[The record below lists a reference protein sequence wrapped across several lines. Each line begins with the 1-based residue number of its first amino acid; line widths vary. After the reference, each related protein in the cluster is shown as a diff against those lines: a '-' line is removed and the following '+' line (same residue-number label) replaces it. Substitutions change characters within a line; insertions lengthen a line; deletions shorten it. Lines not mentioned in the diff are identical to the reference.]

1 MRIAIAGQTYL
12 PGNNGQAIFTIHLA
26 EGLVRAGHQVHVIT
40 GGDRLQY
47 QRKEVNGVVV
57 HLLPSLGFTWLH
69 PGAYFTGFST
79 SVVQRIFAASHFDIV
94 HVQDHYFLCRD
105 VAAVARRQH
114 IPILG
119 TNHFLPGNL
128 LPYLKP
134 IPLSEHLKTRILW
147 DLMLETYNSFKLV
160 TTPTETAARILG
172 QQKIHVPIIPI
183 SCGVDTRI
191 FYPIDPTEQAS
202 LRIELGLDPQKITF
216 LYVGRHDPEKR
227 IDLILYA
234 LAQLRDE
241 GMKDLQLVLAGRGV
255 AKDELEALAKDLK
268 IESQVLFFGY
278 FPAQELPRLF
288 QAADIFVM
296 PSPEELQS
304 IATLEAM
311 ASGKPVL
318 AANARALPELVTH
331 WVNGLLFE
339 PGQPASI
346 ANMMA
351 EFVKNPLVW
360 KNMGKVSRSRALS
373 HSLEST
379 VKRYEAVYQKVCDKQ
394 PYPYLNPTDMRLRTA
409 GHD

>member
-26 EGLVRAGHQVHVIT
+26 EGLARAGHQVHVIT

-47 QRKEVNGVVV
+47 QRQEVNGVVI
-57 HLLPSLGFTWLH
+57 HFLPSLAFTWLH
-69 PGAYFTGFST
+69 PGAYFTGFS
-79 SVVQRIFAASHFDIV
+79 SSIVRRIFTEFPPDVV
-94 HVQDHYFLCRD
+94 HIQDHYFLCRD
-105 VAAVARRQH
+105 VAAVAHRQQ

-134 IPLSEHLKTRILW
+134 IPVSGKLKTQILW
-147 DLMLETYNSFKLV
+147 DLMLWTYNSLKLV

-172 QQKIHVPIIPI
+172 HQKIRFPIIPI

-191 FYPIDPTEQAS
+191 FHPVDPTEQAG
-202 LRIELGLDPQKITF
+202 LRIDLGLDPYKTTL

-227 IDLILYA
+227 IDLILRG
-234 LAQLRDE
+234 LAQLQEE
-241 GMKDLQLVLAGRGV
+241 GLKDLQLVLAGRGV
-255 AKDELEALAKDLK
+255 AKEELQALARELG
-268 IESQVLFFGY
+268 IERHVHFLGY
-278 FPAQELPRLF
+278 FPGHELPRLF

-318 AANARALPELVTH
+318 AANSRALPELVTH
-331 WVNGLLFE
+331 GVNGLLFE
-339 PGQPASI
+339 PGYPMSIASNMAEILKNPASL
-346 ANMMA
+346 
-351 EFVKNPLVW
+351 EKH
-360 KNMGKVSRSRALS
+360 GKGQPVTCIGSQPGKHHQALRSGIS
-373 HSLEST
+373 ES
-379 VKRYEAVYQKVCDKQ
+379 
-394 PYPYLNPTDMRLRTA
+394 MR
-409 GHD
+409 